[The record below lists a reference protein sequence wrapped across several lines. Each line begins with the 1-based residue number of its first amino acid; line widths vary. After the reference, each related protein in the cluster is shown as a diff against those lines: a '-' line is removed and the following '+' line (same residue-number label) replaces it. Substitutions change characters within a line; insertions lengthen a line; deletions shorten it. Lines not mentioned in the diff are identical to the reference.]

1 MLAKTKIL
9 TVTRDP
15 VLVSLLQKELN
26 DGKYEIVNT
35 QRTGIYLKD
44 MLDTEQP
51 EFIILDIVM
60 PTLDGIGVC
69 LQLRQWTQV
78 PIMMLS
84 TWDTGDGT
92 VRGLNLGADNY
103 LTEPFGIDTLKTRIE
118 DTLKRNTAT
127 IDPLSNIQTSKN

>member
-60 PTLDGIGVC
+60 PTLDGIGIC

-92 VRGLNLGADNY
+92 VRGLNLGANNY

-118 DTLKRNTAT
+118 DTLKRNTAA
-127 IDPLSNIQTSKN
+127 IDPLSNIHTGKN